1 MSTMT
6 ISQLLNAAAEL
17 STEQQLALNKGLCEL
32 IRSKRKLNA
41 TVASGNF
48 SIGDV
53 VRFDA
58 KRKGMKVIKISGWNR
73 ARTCAVGYECSHDG
87 TPTAMP
93 TRWTVATTLL
103 SKVA

>member
-1 MSTMT
+1 MT
-6 ISQLLNAAAEL
+6 LSQLINAAAEL
-17 STEQQLALNKGLCEL
+17 STEQQLALNKALCEL
-32 IRSKRKLNA
+32 IRSNRKVNA
-41 TVASGNF
+41 AIASGAF

-58 KRKGMKVIKISGWNR
+58 KRKGLKMIKITGWNR
-73 ARTCAVGYECSHDG
+73 ARTCAVGFECNNLGERNPLS
-87 TPTAMP
+87 